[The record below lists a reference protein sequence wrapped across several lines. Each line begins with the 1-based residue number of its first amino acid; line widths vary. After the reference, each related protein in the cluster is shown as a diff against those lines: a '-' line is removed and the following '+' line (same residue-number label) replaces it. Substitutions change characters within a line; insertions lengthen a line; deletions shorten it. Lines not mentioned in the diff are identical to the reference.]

1 MYRINNLYDHLD
13 LFFPAEKSETHDS
26 TAAFILDQTDLFKVR
41 TVLNETEKGGG
52 KNEISINNIF
62 F

>member
-1 MYRINNLYDHLD
+1 MCRINNLYDHLD

-41 TVLNETEKGGG
+41 TVLNELRNRKKRTKEEAKMRYP
-52 KNEISINNIF
+52 
-62 F
+62 